1 MAHVILIGTQSW
13 SEHSALV
20 LQMAMLGR
28 LLLTKV
34 VIADPFLHPEVPRP
48 GPSMVRESGLT
59 AGPMSQV
66 RS

>member
-34 VIADPFLHPEVPRP
+34 VIADSSYIRNFRDPDRAWYGSPSSPPVP
-48 GPSMVRESGLT
+48 
-59 AGPMSQV
+59 
-66 RS
+66 